1 MSGAYG
7 WAFSGNPIRKLWYNL
22 TMTTI
27 SILVAYLIGTLEF
40 LGVVQAEFNFSG
52 PFWELIAIINGDQWW
67 SSIGMII
74 IGTFVTPWLVSFTI
88 YKVKISKFEH

>member
-1 MSGAYG
+1 MSLIDTTDGFYMSGAYG

-40 LGVVQAEFNFSG
+40 
-52 PFWELIAIINGDQWW
+52 WE
-67 SSIGMII
+67 
-74 IGTFVTPWLVSFTI
+74 
-88 YKVKISKFEH
+88 